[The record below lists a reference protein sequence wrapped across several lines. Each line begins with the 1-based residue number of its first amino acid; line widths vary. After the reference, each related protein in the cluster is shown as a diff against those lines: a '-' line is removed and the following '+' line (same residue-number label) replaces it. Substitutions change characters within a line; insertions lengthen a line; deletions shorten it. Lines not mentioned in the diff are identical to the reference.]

1 MTTATRD
8 SNARV
13 VLWSM
18 TLANA
23 MILLDQT
30 AVPLALPNIMQ
41 DFGVGSQQVQWI
53 LNASLPPLAGL
64 LVLGGRLGD
73 MFGRRRI
80 FIIGAAVFMGASA
93 VGALAPV
100 FSVLLACRTLQG
112 VGEALILPNT
122 VAIVAA
128 TFPDEER
135 GRALGLMGGVAAVA
149 GALGP
154 TIGGALTAAW
164 SWRAIP
170 SWTSCWPWSP

>member
-1 MTTATRD
+1 VPTATRD
-8 SNARV
+8 SSARL

-23 MILLDQT
+23 MIVFDQT

-80 FIIGAAVFMGASA
+80 FIIGASVFMGASA
-93 VGALAPV
+93 IGALAPV
-100 FSVLLACRTLQG
+100 FAVLLACRTLQG
-112 VGEALILPNT
+112 AGEALILPNT
-122 VAIVAA
+122 VAIVSAA
-128 TFPDEER
+128 FPAGER
-135 GRALGLMGGVAAVA
+135 GRALGLFLSAHLKSCAA
-149 GALGP
+149 
-154 TIGGALTAAW
+154 
-164 SWRAIP
+164 S
-170 SWTSCWPWSP
+170 

>member
-1 MTTATRD
+1 MRGNPPPAAARAGEPSQGCPHYVTSSGVARSSSGGVAVTTATRD

-64 LVLGGRLGD
+64 LVLGG
-73 MFGRRRI
+73 
-80 FIIGAAVFMGASA
+80 
-93 VGALAPV
+93 
-100 FSVLLACRTLQG
+100 
-112 VGEALILPNT
+112 
-122 VAIVAA
+122 
-128 TFPDEER
+128 
-135 GRALGLMGGVAAVA
+135 
-149 GALGP
+149 
-154 TIGGALTAAW
+154 
-164 SWRAIP
+164 
-170 SWTSCWPWSP
+170 

>member
-1 MTTATRD
+1 
-8 SNARV
+8 
-13 VLWSM
+13 M

-80 FIIGAAVFMGASA
+80 FIIGAAIFMGASA
-93 VGALAPV
+93 IGALAPA
-100 FSVLLACRTLQG
+100 FAVLLACRTLQG
-112 VGEALILPNT
+112 AGEALILPNT

-154 TIGGALTAAW
+154 TIGGALTEAW

-170 SWTSCWPWSP
+170 LLDCWPWSP